1 MRHID
6 LAAQTVFADLKQR
19 VSDAAFDRDF
29 PENGNFHKHT
39 VKGREYW
46 YYNGYDAVG
55 GKTKKYVGPAS
66 DPEVTARAEAFGRV
80 KVAFKSRMDAV
91 SMLRA
96 AGFPT
101 PDPLTGALVDRI
113 AKAGFFRLRG
123 VLVGTV
129 AFQTYPGLVGAR
141 PERHLQT
148 GDVDLAQDHGISVA
162 IEETAESLLDA
173 IRSVDR
179 SFRSVPRLDGNL
191 ATGFMNEQGYKV
203 EFLSTN
209 RGSDDNVGHALPLP
223 SLGVAAEPLRFMDF
237 LIRDPVQSVLLTGGG
252 VSVTVPSPERYA
264 VHKMI
269 VSTRRT
275 DKEKSAKD
283 IGQASFL
290 IEALTRY
297 GSSVELVNAWV
308 EAWGRGQAWQQALT
322 RGKYNL
328 TKTALDGLKR
338 AVTAASDD
346 LGLDPSGHG
355 FESIQANTP

>member
-1 MRHID
+1 MYHVD

-19 VSDAAFDRDF
+19 VYDAAFDRDF

-39 VKGREYW
+39 VKGRQYW

-91 SMLRA
+91 SMLKA
-96 AGFPT
+96 AGFPA
-101 PDPLTGALVDRI
+101 PDPLTGLLVDRI

-162 IEETAESLLDA
+162 VDERADSLVEA
-173 IRSVDR
+173 ILSVDPG
-179 SFRSVPRLDGNL
+179 FRPVPRLDSKL
-191 ATGFMNEQGYKV
+191 ASRFVNAQGYKV

-209 RGSDDNVGHALPLP
+209 RGSDDNAGHAVPLP

-237 LIRDPVQSVLLTGGG
+237 LLRDPVQSVLLTGGG

-269 VSTRRT
+269 ISTRRQ
-275 DKEKSAKD
+275 DKEKAAKD

-290 IEALTRY
+290 VEALTRY
-297 GSSVELVNAWV
+297 GSSVELAGAWV
-308 EAWGRGQAWQQALT
+308 EAWGRGQAWRDALAQGKGNLTEAAAQGLQQA
-322 RGKYNL
+322 
-328 TKTALDGLKR
+328 
-338 AVTAASDD
+338 VVAAGED
-346 LGLDPSGHG
+346 LGFDPREHG
-355 FESIQANTP
+355 FDAIEANTP